1 METNIQD
8 EENVNSIYTG
18 DMPKAAEQDAET
30 ENQNDV
36 EGTSTSG
43 ERKKYHSSAMYAAS
57 KWHNTVSRVQ
67 AHSNKGL
74 DL

>member
-1 METNIQD
+1 METSTNDEQSAGGVYENITPTQ
-8 EENVNSIYTG
+8 EAENTFAPN
-18 DMPKAAEQDAET
+18 DPET
-30 ENQNDV
+30 NNDP
-36 EGTSTSG
+36 SA

-57 KWHNTVSRVQ
+57 KWHNTVSHVK